1 LEIVCG
7 PVDHLDELLARL
19 FLYSTL
25 WAEAC
30 GLQVSIHRPRQ
41 IVRHKL
47 PIRILAF
54 RLQQVLPEALDQSV
68 QIAWVTI

>member
-1 LEIVCG
+1 LDIVCG
-7 PVDHLDELLARL
+7 PVDHLNELLGRL
-19 FLYSTL
+19 FLDSAL

-30 GLQVSIHRPRQ
+30 GLQVRVHGPGQ
-41 IVRHKL
+41 IVWHKL